1 MNWDKATIGL
11 LIRSIY
17 DGRVDPANLPYKL
30 YKAIAYYL
38 TKGVFKGFGKDIADT
53 VSDSVDHELL
63 YNLRENVHIFSGA
76 KTFNY
81 VLETTN
87 LIVEGD
93 EILPLREFKKR
104 ALEIYDKY
112 NVNWL
117 DAEYETCIGQAQN
130 ATKWKDIETS
140 PFDLVKYL
148 AVIDENTSPVCVQY
162 NGIIKD
168 KKDPFWNDAAPL
180 NHYRC
185 FLPET
190 LILTS
195 TGWKRIDSI
204 NEGDIVIGGSG
215 KERNVDFVHV
225 NSFKGELTEI
235 KIKKQSSSSTKEHRY
250 LTIKGFY
257 KAENINSYDILVQ
270 NIEVG
275 FLNKIICTINNMI
288 VVATYLLMPI
298 IAKWESAMINAF
310 DYYFKFRNKYIGK
323 SSIDRLIANTRNS
336 FFGKVIKNTLF
347 VIREFLVVYNVFCR
361 VLFIKLSNS
370 IPRLY
375 SGFMVK
381 HRVVSFHSNNRIR
394 SLFAERWRIRK
405 RLYNIFKS
413 IGRKYSPVISI
424 YPLRFNSLT
433 SFSWFKTVFSKK
445 PHKGSV
451 IDIPSRANLSVGKE
465 FDKVEIK
472 EGFVD
477 GAPLDSFNSLFSF
490 QLHSFWHR
498 KLVLVKSKA
507 NIQYNGNVYN
517 LSVDKD
523 ESYITNVGV
532 VHNCRCLLQSVPDG
546 IVSKKT
552 INDFEIQPA
561 PTFRN
566 NAGQTG
572 EVFTKEHP
580 YFTDIP
586 TKYRKLA
593 KQNWGL
599 PLPK

>member
-30 YKAIAYYL
+30 YKAIADYL
-38 TKGVFKGFGKDIADT
+38 TKGVFKGFGKDISDT
-53 VSDSVDHELL
+53 VSDTVDHELL

-162 NGIIKD
+162 NGIVKD
-168 KKDPFWNDAAPL
+168 RKDPFWNEAAPL
-180 NHYRC
+180 NHYR
-185 FLPET
+185 
-190 LILTS
+190 
-195 TGWKRIDSI
+195 
-204 NEGDIVIGGSG
+204 
-215 KERNVDFVHV
+215 
-225 NSFKGELTEI
+225 
-235 KIKKQSSSSTKEHRY
+235 
-250 LTIKGFY
+250 
-257 KAENINSYDILVQ
+257 
-270 NIEVG
+270 
-275 FLNKIICTINNMI
+275 
-288 VVATYLLMPI
+288 
-298 IAKWESAMINAF
+298 
-310 DYYFKFRNKYIGK
+310 
-323 SSIDRLIANTRNS
+323 
-336 FFGKVIKNTLF
+336 
-347 VIREFLVVYNVFCR
+347 
-361 VLFIKLSNS
+361 
-370 IPRLY
+370 
-375 SGFMVK
+375 
-381 HRVVSFHSNNRIR
+381 
-394 SLFAERWRIRK
+394 
-405 RLYNIFKS
+405 
-413 IGRKYSPVISI
+413 
-424 YPLRFNSLT
+424 
-433 SFSWFKTVFSKK
+433 
-445 PHKGSV
+445 
-451 IDIPSRANLSVGKE
+451 
-465 FDKVEIK
+465 
-472 EGFVD
+472 
-477 GAPLDSFNSLFSF
+477 
-490 QLHSFWHR
+490 
-498 KLVLVKSKA
+498 
-507 NIQYNGNVYN
+507 
-517 LSVDKD
+517 
-523 ESYITNVGV
+523 
-532 VHNCRCLLQSVPDG
+532 CRCLLQSVPDG

-552 INDFEIQPA
+552 ISDFEIQPS